1 MEQVLAVIEKLL
13 SFLDKDHRVESSVDG
28 DIPLEFF
35 TKPCAAADRDRLLDL
50 RDVIDLA
57 SLCDRRWSAYATG
70 AGRCHDPCVA
80 SPQGPLGRAGRSENL
95 KPFLTRFEQQGPDT

>member
-13 SFLDKDHRVESSVDG
+13 SFQEKDHRVESSVDG
-28 DIPLEFF
+28 NIPLEFF

-50 RDVIDLA
+50 RDVIDLV

-70 AGRCHDPCVA
+70 AGRCQVPALPAPKVL
-80 SPQGPLGRAGRSENL
+80 SVGLAGQRI
-95 KPFLTRFEQQGPDT
+95 